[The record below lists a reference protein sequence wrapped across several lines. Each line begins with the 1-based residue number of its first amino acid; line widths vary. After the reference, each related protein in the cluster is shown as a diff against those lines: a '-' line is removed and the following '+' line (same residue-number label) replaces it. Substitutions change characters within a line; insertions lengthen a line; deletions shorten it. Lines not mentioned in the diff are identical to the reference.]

1 MPFSISSN
9 PTVQELSDAVNYLLS
24 NFGSNVSIDAT
35 TGIVAGPTGNIGYLY
50 KYLYIKYAQS
60 YDGSVGFSN
69 SPTSA
74 TYYGSRNNNSSVE
87 STNPTDYVWTAVTG
101 GFGST
106 KSIWYATSGGR
117 QISLIASATSPGLSF
132 VIDSGAAI
140 DLDVITGTNALMAA
154 LPAIYKWTTGSA
166 PSRPSTTSTYTW
178 ALNSFSPPSGWSSS
192 IPSDTT
198 PGDTL
203 WAIYIPLSVL
213 ANTVTSTL
221 DWTNTGYPIVQ
232 VSQNGISGTSGASGL
247 SGYSGLSGFSGTTGS
262 TGLSALTAY
271 KSQLQS
277 VAAPSTPANT
287 TGATAPSG
295 WSLTAPTVSVGYV
308 LYYTFGQYN
317 GSSVTVSGIPSGQ
330 TQWGT
335 PTAASIFQDIE
346 SDNWNG
352 STPPTYGTPSTYG
365 TSGYY
370 IQRSTGN
377 VYFNNGSFRGNI
389 TGASGTFSGD
399 ITGATGTF
407 AGSVTSTIY
416 SNKVTLN
423 ETSTNWLSVYA
434 TGGSTTIFSILGDGT
449 NYVQAQLNGNNSTAG
464 AFRVTNV
471 GSAAAVYGA
480 NTGTGYG
487 VYGNT
492 SSAGSYGVYG
502 VNSGGGTAM
511 YSGGPFGTSSN
522 ALVTNLYSQYTYYLK
537 RQGTGSGD
545 IYFYTGPTTGASA
558 VTFTATNKPGPSTA
572 VANTWIEVYIGGT
585 SYQIPV
591 WAT

>member
-60 YDGSVGFSN
+60 YDGSVGFSD
-69 SPTSA
+69 SPTGA

-213 ANTVTSTL
+213 ANTLTSTL

-317 GSSVTVSGIPSGQ
+317 GSSVTVSGIPAGQ

-434 TGGSTTIFSILGDGT
+434 TGGSSIFSILGDGT
-449 NYVQAQLNGNNSTAG
+449 NYVQAQLNGNNSTLG
-464 AFRVTNV
+464 AFRVINT
-471 GSAAAVYGA
+471 GGAAAVYGA

-492 SSAGSYGVYG
+492 TAAGSYGVYG

-522 ALVTNLYSQYTYYLK
+522 ALVTNLYAQYTLNLK
-537 RQGTGSGD
+537 RQGSGSGD
-545 IYFYTGPTTGASA
+545 LYFYTGPTTGASVA
-558 VTFTATNKPGPSTA
+558 TFNATNKPGATNST
-572 VANTWIEVYIGGT
+572 NQWIEVVINGA
-585 SYQIPV
+585 SYQIPI
-591 WAT
+591 WAS